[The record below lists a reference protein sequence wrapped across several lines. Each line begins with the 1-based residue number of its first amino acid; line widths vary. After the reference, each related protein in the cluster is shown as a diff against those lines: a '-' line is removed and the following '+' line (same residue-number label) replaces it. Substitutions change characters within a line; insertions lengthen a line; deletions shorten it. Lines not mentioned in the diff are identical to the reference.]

1 MTQGFLECRV
11 ILPSCEIHQIAT
23 LSAATSLKIKPKNHA
38 MVWILVK
45 PEKVHPP
52 SSLTS
57 PEVKLEC
64 KVVFT
69 TFEDCKIPELP
80 DDDEILIPYIKQ
92 LADEWSQIF
101 QSAEKH
107 LSQMV

>member
-1 MTQGFLECRV
+1 M
-11 ILPSCEIHQIAT
+11 I
-23 LSAATSLKIKPKNHA
+23 
-38 MVWILVK
+38 WILVK

-52 SSLTS
+52 SSPTS

-80 DDDEILIPYIKQ
+80 DDDDILIPYIKQ